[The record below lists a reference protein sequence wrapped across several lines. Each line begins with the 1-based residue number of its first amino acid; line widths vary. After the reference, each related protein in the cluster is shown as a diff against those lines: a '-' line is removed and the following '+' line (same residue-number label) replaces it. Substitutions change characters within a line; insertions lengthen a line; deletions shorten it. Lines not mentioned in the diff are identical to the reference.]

1 MNTNEYSL
9 TSEVIDKIKTDS
21 VTMVS
26 SLMGDDL
33 KKVILYGSCARGDY
47 TDDSDIDIA
56 LLTDS
61 DRMTARKYDDSLASI
76 ATDLAMKYLS
86 VVNFVVLP
94 SREYDEKKSW
104 YLFFHNIDQEGTI
117 LYG

>member
-1 MNTNEYSL
+1 MNMNEYNLTNEI
-9 TSEVIDKIKTDS
+9 IDKIKADS
-21 VTMVS
+21 VAMVCT
-26 SLMGDDL
+26 LMGDDL
-33 KKVILYGSCARGDY
+33 KKVILYGSCARGDF

-56 LLTDS
+56 LITDS
-61 DRMTARKYDDSLASI
+61 DRMTAKKYNDGLASI

-94 SREYDEKKSW
+94 SNEYNEKKSW
-104 YLFFHNIDQEGTI
+104 YLFFRNIDQEGSV